1 MSIADQLVAA
11 GMSPGE
17 AMRTEHFGSAVRL
30 VLDRFSPETASVAR
44 TFWVPGRIEFL
55 GKHTDYAG
63 GRSLVCAI
71 ERGIV
76 VAARRRGDAVVRIR
90 DVLRRQSAEFVLD
103 VNAASRRGH
112 WSGYPAAVV
121 RRIARNFPHARSGAD
136 IVFASDLPMASGM
149 SSSSALI
156 VATFLALAAVNDLP
170 SSSTYRAVIRGC
182 EELAAYLGT
191 VENGMSFGP
200 LAGEA
205 GVGTFGGSEDHAAIL
220 CGTPGALTQFSFSPV
235 QEERVIPLPAGY
247 VFVVACSGVL
257 AEKTGAALGQ
267 YNRVS
272 SLARDALVGLRTTHG
287 IDYATLAAAVAHEGA
302 GTVLR
307 DVPEP
312 ARARVE
318 QFMLESTVLV
328 PQAGDAL
335 MRGDLT
341 AVGALV
347 DRSQAA
353 AEALLGNQV
362 SETIFLA
369 RSARDLGAVAA
380 SAFGAGFG
388 GSVWALVVGR
398 NAEAFIAQW
407 REAYLANF
415 PERGRPRP
423 GRAEFLITHA
433 GPHACAL
440 DAD

>member
-1 MSIADQLVAA
+1 MSIADQLAAA
-11 GMSPGE
+11 GMSAGE
-17 AMRTEHFGSAVRL
+17 AVRTEYFGSAVRV
-30 VLDRFSPETASVAR
+30 VLDRFSSEPAAIAR

-76 VAARRRGDAVVRIR
+76 LAARRRGDAVVRIR
-90 DVLRRQSAEFVLD
+90 DALRRQSAEFVLD

-112 WSGYPAAVV
+112 WSSYPAAVV
-121 RRIARNFPHARSGAD
+121 RRIARNFPHARCGAD
-136 IVFASDLPMASGM
+136 IVFASDLPLASGM
-149 SSSSALI
+149 SSSSALV

-170 SSSTYRAVIRGC
+170 NSSAYREVVRDC

-220 CGTPGALTQFSFSPV
+220 CGTAGALTQFSFCPLQQERIVPV
-235 QEERVIPLPAGY
+235 PVGY
-247 VFVVACSGVL
+247 VFVVASSGVV
-257 AEKTGAALGQ
+257 AEKTGAALAQ
-267 YNRVS
+267 YNRTS
-272 SLARDALVGLRTTHG
+272 RLASEALDSLRTAHG
-287 IDYATLAAAVAHEGA
+287 ADYATLAEAVADIGA
-302 GTVLR
+302 EAVIG

-312 ARARVE
+312 LRARVE
-318 QFMLESTVLV
+318 QFALESTVLV
-328 PQAGDAL
+328 PRAGNAL
-335 MRGDLT
+335 ERGDLAALGT
-341 AVGALV
+341 LV

-362 SETIFLA
+362 PETIFLA
-369 RSARDLGAVAA
+369 RAARELGAVAA

-388 GSVWALVVGR
+388 GSVWALVAASEVD
-398 NAEAFIAQW
+398 AFIPRW
-407 REAYLANF
+407 RDAYLASF
-415 PERGRPRP
+415 PERARPRP
-423 GRAEFLITHA
+423 RRAEFFITHA